1 MTDRFDGQVVVITG
15 ATSGIGLAAARAFK
29 ASGATVIG
37 TGRDQAR
44 LMALG
49 QEVDLALSLDVTDP
63 SSVEIAA
70 AAALDRHGK
79 IDVLVN
85 NAGVGLFKPWDETNI
100 EDLSTI
106 LDVNLLGVARVTQ
119 AVLPSM
125 VTAKRGVIVNV
136 ASVAGRRAY
145 PRHTAYCASKHAL
158 IGWSEALRLDLEG
171 SGVDVVIV
179 NPPAVETPF
188 FEHAGYFTFAADHP
202 GLRLMSAVEAAQGVV
217 EAAATRPRQV
227 TLGARARLLM
237 AASTLA
243 PGLLDGLRRRA
254 GKFKRRA

>member
-1 MTDRFDGQVVVITG
+1 MTGRFDGRVVVITG
-15 ATSGIGLAAARAFK
+15 STSGIGLAAARAFK
-29 ASGATVIG
+29 AEGAIVIG

-49 QEVDLALSLDVTDP
+49 REIDLALSLDVTDP

-70 AAALDRHGK
+70 AAVLDRHGRV
-79 IDVLVN
+79 DVLVN
-85 NAGVGLFKPWDETNI
+85 NAGVGLFKPWDETSV
-100 EDLSTI
+100 EALSAV
-106 LDVNLLGVARVTQ
+106 LDVNLLGVVRVTQ
-119 AVLPSM
+119 ALAPAM
-125 VTAKRGVIVNV
+125 VKAGSGVIVNV

-171 SGVDVVIV
+171 SGVEVVVV

-188 FEHAGYFTFAADHP
+188 FEHAGYFTFAEDHP
-202 GLRLMSAVEAAQGVV
+202 GLTLMTAEEAALGLVD
-217 EAAATRPRQV
+217 AAARRPRQV
-227 TLGARARLLM
+227 TLGARAKLLM

-243 PGLLDGLRRRA
+243 PDLLDGLRRRA
-254 GKFKRRA
+254 GKLKRRS

>member
-1 MTDRFDGQVVVITG
+1 MVLPVVH
-15 ATSGIGLAAARAFK
+15 ATSRAAMVLLLAMAPAARQDGLAAARAFK

-63 SSVEIAA
+63 SSVEIAV

-125 VTAKRGVIVNV
+125 VTAGRGVIVNV

-158 IGWSEALRLDLEG
+158 IGWS
-171 SGVDVVIV
+171 
-179 NPPAVETPF
+179 
-188 FEHAGYFTFAADHP
+188 
-202 GLRLMSAVEAAQGVV
+202 
-217 EAAATRPRQV
+217 
-227 TLGARARLLM
+227 
-237 AASTLA
+237 
-243 PGLLDGLRRRA
+243 RRRCSPWA
-254 GKFKRRA
+254 CSWACRASPRR

>member
-1 MTDRFDGQVVVITG
+1 MSGRFDGRVVMITG

-29 ASGATVIG
+29 AEGAIVLG
-37 TGRDQAR
+37 AGRDQAR

-70 AAALDRHGK
+70 AAALDRHGRVD
-79 IDVLVN
+79 ILVN
-85 NAGVGLFKPWDETNI
+85 NAGIGLFKPWDQTSVEA
-100 EDLSTI
+100 LSAV
-106 LDVNLLGVARVTQ
+106 LDVNLLGVVRMTQ
-119 AVLPSM
+119 AILPSM
-125 VTAKRGVIVNV
+125 VKAAQGVIVNV

-171 SGVDVVIV
+171 SGVDVVVV

-188 FEHAGYFTFAADHP
+188 FEHAGYHTFAEDHP
-202 GLRLMSAVEAAQGVV
+202 GLRLMSAEGG
-217 EAAATRPRQV
+217 
-227 TLGARARLLM
+227 LARLLM

-243 PGLLDGLRRRA
+243 PGLLDELRRRA
-254 GKFKRRA
+254 GKLKGRA